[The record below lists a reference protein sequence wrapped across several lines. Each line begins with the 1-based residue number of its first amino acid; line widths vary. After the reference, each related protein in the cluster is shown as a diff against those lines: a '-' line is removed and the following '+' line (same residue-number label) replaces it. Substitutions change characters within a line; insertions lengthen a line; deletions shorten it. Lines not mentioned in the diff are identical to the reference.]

1 MKNYMNVKITIYAD
15 KRIVIENYN
24 KLYDLSENLIKVDI
38 YSIYGKFL
46 KLKQMD
52 NYMIEIFGDINQV
65 IIDE

>member
-24 KLYDLSENLIKVDI
+24 KLYDLSESLIKVDI